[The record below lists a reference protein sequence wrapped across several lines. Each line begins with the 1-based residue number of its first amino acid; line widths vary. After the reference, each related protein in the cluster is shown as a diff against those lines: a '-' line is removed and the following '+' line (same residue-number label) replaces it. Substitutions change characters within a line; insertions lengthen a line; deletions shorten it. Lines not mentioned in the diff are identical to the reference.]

1 MSNQLFDIVRFKCAG
16 IDIHKNY
23 FVVTVSVTDRTTLL
37 TTYHTKEF
45 HGFNSELDEMCA
57 FLKSYDVDDVCME
70 STGKYWIPVVKKL
83 EANNIRFRLVH
94 PKYVKAVYGHKTDK
108 ADSKFIC
115 RMYACDMCGPGSVI
129 LPEKYRETRDLA
141 RRYWILG
148 YDLTSEKN
156 RYQNCLTVSNLPL
169 DAIFSDTL
177 GKSAQA
183 VMSEILAGH
192 EKDETRILSVV
203 SSRCKNKG
211 KIMDAIRGSN
221 ISPDQRFKITDIRSH
236 MDELEQHRDHVFAQ
250 IITNL
255 SDDMENIIFLTSI
268 PGISVSSAV
277 LIVSEIGMNMDFWK
291 DGRNLTAWAGLT
303 PRNDQSHGKKKSTR
317 ITKAGTYLK
326 PLLVQCA
333 LAATKQKDGYFARKY
348 NRIRRRR
355 GHKKAVLAIARMI
368 LISVYNILKKKE
380 EFKPSDY
387 EDVMNPS
394 KKAKKVS
401 EHDAIRVL
409 ENLGYNIDQITRTIT
424 PVSSPVV
431 FPTTT

>member
-37 TTYHTKEF
+37 TTCRTQEF
-45 HGFNSELDEMCA
+45 HGFNSELDQMCD
-57 FLKSYDVDDVCME
+57 FLRSYGVDDVCME

-183 VMSEILAGH
+183 VMNEILAGH

-291 DGRNLTAWAGLT
+291 DGRNLTAWVGLT

-409 ENLGYNIDQITRTIT
+409 ESLGYNIDQITRTIT

>member
-23 FVVTVSVTDRTTLL
+23 FVVTVSVTDRTTLE

-45 HGFNSELDEMCA
+45 HGFNSELDQLCD
-57 FLKSYDVDDVCME
+57 FLRSYGVDDVCME

-183 VMSEILAGH
+183 VMNEILAGH

-211 KIMDAIRGSN
+211 KIMDAIRGSS

-277 LIVSEIGMNMDFWK
+277 LIVSEMSMNMDFWK
-291 DGRNLTAWAGLT
+291 DGRNLTAWVGLT

-333 LAATKQKDGYFARKY
+333 LAAIKQKDGYFARKY

-401 EHDAIRVL
+401 EHDAIKVL
-409 ENLGYNIDQITRTIT
+409 ESLGYNIDQITRTIT

>member
-1 MSNQLFDIVRFKCAG
+1 MLNQLFDIVRFKCAG

-183 VMSEILAGH
+183 VMNEILAGH

-255 SDDMENIIFLTSI
+255 SDDMENIVFLTSI
-268 PGISVSSAV
+268 PGISVTSAV

-291 DGRNLTAWAGLT
+291 DGRNLTAWVGLT

-333 LAATKQKDGYFARKY
+333 LAAIKQKDGYFARKY

-409 ENLGYNIDQITRTIT
+409 ESLGYNIDQITRTIT

-431 FPTTT
+431 LPTTT